1 MTSDGNRSDMPQAV
15 SQAYGRQYA
24 PRFVRT
30 PRSELLTL
38 DRTLRRLGTAA
49 SLLAVPTLS
58 TTTVLPYFAV
68 PDGAPA
74 HLWIQLGGIIAGAT
88 ACGTAGSVLSTRRAI
103 RGDYLD
109 LWTARSARAGLA
121 GASIASLVGTVVAV
135 ALLGNI
141 AWTSA
146 DEGAPAPELGVLVWP
161 YLAALFVAM
170 AVNGTCF
177 VRLRPLLWAAPQPAA
192 YRGYRIAPWEKR
204 N

>member
-1 MTSDGNRSDMPQAV
+1 MPQAV
-15 SQAYGRQYA
+15 DQADEWRYA

-30 PRSELLTL
+30 RRSDLLTL

-49 SLLAVPTLS
+49 ILLAVPTLAA
-58 TTTVLPYFAV
+58 TAVLPYFAV
-68 PDGAPA
+68 PDEAPA
-74 HLWIQLGGIIAGAT
+74 HLWIQLGGIVAGAT

-135 ALLGNI
+135 ALLGSV
-141 AWTSA
+141 AWAPA
-146 DEGAPAPELGVLVWP
+146 DEHAPAPELGVLVWP

-170 AVNGTCF
+170 AVNCTCF
-177 VRLRPLLWAAPQPAA
+177 FRLRPLLWAAPQLAA